1 MSSTRIGRIWPVGAL
16 TLGLLAGGAAAR
28 SGDDPIPAPTPVA
41 PRTSIAPVAPPAA
54 ARSAFAPASTAP
66 PHSIGQPPDLAAPSA
81 APAAS
86 YAVPPPVEM
95 PAKAAVPMPPTGPA
109 PMGAGPTRRGGP
121 IRRALR
127 HVGWTLRDQLIGYPE
142 EFVEP
147 PLGAYIDESYRLM
160 KSKADPHLFTLYQSD
175 FLDGSTLLS
184 SEGAARFNRMAAR
197 LPSWLGPVM
206 IEWTPENPDLSL
218 KRRDAVL
225 AHFSRTRMPI
235 GPERVVIGASNFP
248 GEFGIDASS
257 GINSL
262 FMRDMMAPMMFP
274 PPPRST
280 STFAGSGTTGSN

>member
-1 MSSTRIGRIWPVGAL
+1 MSSKRMARYWPVGAL
-16 TLGLLAGGAAAR
+16 ALGLVAGRTAAQ
-28 SGDDPIPAPTPVA
+28 SDDEPIPAPAPVA
-41 PRTSIAPVAPPAA
+41 PRAA
-54 ARSAFAPASTAP
+54 VTVVQTPSAV
-66 PHSIGQPPDLAAPSA
+66 APSA
-81 APAAS
+81 VLAPVPGLAPAAVL
-86 YAVPPPVEM
+86 APMPVPL
-95 PAKAAVPMPPTGPA
+95 PPTGPA
-109 PMGAGPTRRGGP
+109 PPATGPARRGGP

-184 SEGAARFNRMAAR
+184 VEGAARFNRMTAR
-197 LPSWLGPVM
+197 LPSWLGPVL
-206 IEWTPENPDLSL
+206 IEWTPENPGLST

-225 AHFSRTRMPI
+225 AHLARTRMPI
-235 GPERVVIGASNFP
+235 GPERVIIDASNFP
-248 GEFGIDASS
+248 GAFGIDASS

-262 FMRDMMAPMMFP
+262 FMRDMMAPASFP

-280 STFAGSGTTGSN
+280 STFAGGGSTGSSN